1 MYFLDGYNILFTLT
15 ESKHPLATQRSLVI
29 QFLQRQ
35 FALRKISGL
44 LVFDGVT
51 RSNEESGRAYPSPL
65 EIVYTPA
72 GQSADSYIIEHI
84 ECSKNPRQI
93 TVVTNDGALSR
104 NARALEAKTMKNKPF
119 IQWLEKRNKKK
130 QSEKTPPKESKH
142 HFERLLKI
150 FENKIKEP
158 E

>member
-1 MYFLDGYNILFTLT
+1 MI
-15 ESKHPLATQRSLVI
+15 H
-29 QFLQRQ
+29 FLQKQ

-51 RSNEESGRAYPSPL
+51 RLNEESGRAYPSPL
-65 EIVYTPA
+65 EIIYTPA
-72 GQSADSYIIEHI
+72 GQSADSYIIEQI

-104 NARALEAKTMKNKPF
+104 NARALEAKTMKNRPF
-119 IQWLEKRNKKK
+119 IEWLEKRNKKK
-130 QSEKTPPKESKH
+130 QSEKTPPKETKH

-150 FENKIKEP
+150 FEEKTKES